1 MKVTRLKKGYRI
13 NLSDAEWAVL
23 TRTMDEGMD
32 AVDWVEGGWPQDH
45 IPPDEKRIMTEAE
58 TGKRPWMVVT
68 DDRRSA

>member
-23 TRTMDEGMD
+23 TRTIDEGMD
-32 AVDWVEGGWPQDH
+32 AADWVEGSWQLDH

-58 TGKRPWMVVT
+58 VGKRPWMIVT
-68 DDRRSA
+68 EARRG